1 MRLKSIIT
9 VIALILIMFMS
20 AIESSIISLA
30 LPTIKQDLNA
40 GNLISLIFTAYF
52 IALVIANPI
61 VGELLSRFKIIY
73 VAIAGLLLF
82 SIGSFMCGLST
93 NFTMLIISRVIQGFG
108 SGVLMSLS
116 QIVPKLAFE
125 IPLRYKIMGIVGSVW
140 GISSIIGPL
149 LGGGILEFATWHWL
163 FYINIPIA
171 IIAIILV
178 IWTFHFPEEETVA
191 KSKFDTKGLTL
202 FYVFIGLIMFAL
214 LNQQLLLLNFLSFI
228 LAIVVA
234 MCLFKVEKHV
244 SSPFLPVV
252 EFNRSITLVFITD
265 LLTAICLMGFNLY
278 IPVYLQE
285 QLGLSP
291 LQSGLVIFPLSVA
304 WITLNFNLHLSVAWI
319 TLNFN
324 LHRIEAKLSRKV
336 IYLLSFTLLLVS
348 SIIISFGIKLPVLIA
363 FVLILAGLSFGYIYT
378 KDSVIVQ
385 EETSPLQMKKMM
397 SFYGLTKNL
406 GASIGSTIMGYL
418 YAIQSG
424 IFGPNLHNVLSAVAV
439 ISIGLIVLW
448 VVFFKEQSSQSKE

>member
-1 MRLKSIIT
+1 MRLKSIVT
-9 VIALILIMFMS
+9 VIALILIMFMA

-61 VGELLSRFKIIY
+61 VGELLTRFKIIY
-73 VAIAGLLLF
+73 IAIAGLTLF
-82 SIGSFMCGLST
+82 TVGSLMSGLST
-93 NFTMLIISRVIQGFG
+93 HFSMLIISRVIQGFG
-108 SGVLMSLS
+108 SGVMMSLS

-125 IPLRYKIMGIVGSVW
+125 IPLRYKIKGIVGSVW

-178 IWTFHFPEEETVA
+178 VWTFHFPEEETVA
-191 KSKFDTKGLTL
+191 KSKFDTKGITL
-202 FYVFIGLIMFAL
+202 FYIFIGLIMFAL
-214 LNQQLLLLNFLSFI
+214 LNQQHLYLNIIGFV
-228 LAIVVA
+228 LAILVA
-234 MCLFKVEKHV
+234 LRLFNVEKKV
-244 SSPFLPVV
+244 SSPFLPVA
-252 EFNRSITLVFITD
+252 EFNRMITLVFITD
-265 LLTAICLMGFNLY
+265 LLTAVCLMGFNLY

-304 WITLNFNLHLSVAWI
+304 WITLNFNLH
-319 TLNFN
+319 
-324 LHRIEAKLSRKV
+324 HIEAKLSRKV
-336 IYLLSFTLLLVS
+336 IYLSSFTLLLLS
-348 SIIISFGIKLPVLIA
+348 SIIIAFGIKLPILIA
-363 FVLILAGLSFGYIYT
+363 CVLILSGLSFGYIYT

-385 EETSPLQMKKMM
+385 EETSPIQMKKMM

-418 YAIQSG
+418 YALKSG
-424 IFGPNLHNVLSAVAV
+424 LFGANLHNILGVVSL
-439 ISIGLIVLW
+439 ISVGLIVVWLI
-448 VVFFKEQSSQSKE
+448 FYREAASQTKE

>member
-1 MRLKSIIT
+1 MRLKSIVT
-9 VIALILIMFMS
+9 VIALILIMFMA

-61 VGELLSRFKIIY
+61 VGELLTRFKIIY
-73 VAIAGLLLF
+73 IAIAGLTLF
-82 SIGSFMCGLST
+82 TVGSLMSGLST
-93 NFTMLIISRVIQGFG
+93 HFSMLVISRVIQGFG
-108 SGVLMSLS
+108 SGVMMSLS

-178 IWTFHFPEEETVA
+178 VWTFHFPEEETVA
-191 KSKFDTKGLTL
+191 KSKFDTKDITL
-202 FYVFIGLIMFAL
+202 FYIFIGLIMFAL
-214 LNQQLLLLNFLSFI
+214 LNQQHLYLNIIGFV
-228 LAIVVA
+228 LAILVA
-234 MCLFKVEKHV
+234 LRLFNVEKKV
-244 SSPFLPVV
+244 SSPFLPVA
-252 EFNRSITLVFITD
+252 EFNRMITLVFITD
-265 LLTAICLMGFNLY
+265 LLTAVCLMGFNLY

-304 WITLNFNLHLSVAWI
+304 WITLNFNLH
-319 TLNFN
+319 
-324 LHRIEAKLSRKV
+324 HIEAKLSRKV
-336 IYLLSFTLLLVS
+336 IYLSSFTLLLLS
-348 SIIISFGIKLPVLIA
+348 SIIIAFGIKLPILIA
-363 FVLILAGLSFGYIYT
+363 CVLILSGLSFGYIYT

-385 EETSPLQMKKMM
+385 EETSPIQMKKMM

-418 YAIQSG
+418 YALKSG
-424 IFGPNLHNVLSAVAV
+424 LFGANLHNILGVVSL
-439 ISIGLIVLW
+439 ISVGLIVVWLI
-448 VVFFKEQSSQSKE
+448 FYREAASQTKE

>member
-1 MRLKSIIT
+1 MRLKSIVT
-9 VIALILIMFMS
+9 VIALILIMFMA

-61 VGELLSRFKIIY
+61 VGELLTRFKIIY
-73 VAIAGLLLF
+73 IAIAGLTLF
-82 SIGSFMCGLST
+82 TVGSLMSGLST
-93 NFTMLIISRVIQGFG
+93 HFSMLIISRVIQGFG
-108 SGVLMSLS
+108 SGVMMSLS

-178 IWTFHFPEEETVA
+178 VWTFHFPEEETVA
-191 KSKFDTKGLTL
+191 KSKFDTKGITL
-202 FYVFIGLIMFAL
+202 FYIFIGLIMFAL
-214 LNQQLLLLNFLSFI
+214 LNQQHLYLNIIGFV
-228 LAIVVA
+228 LAILVA
-234 MCLFKVEKHV
+234 LRLFNVEKKV
-244 SSPFLPVV
+244 SSPFLPVA
-252 EFNRSITLVFITD
+252 EFNRMITLVFITD
-265 LLTAICLMGFNLY
+265 LLTAVCLMGFNLY

-304 WITLNFNLHLSVAWI
+304 WITLNFNLH
-319 TLNFN
+319 
-324 LHRIEAKLSRKV
+324 HIEAKLSRKV
-336 IYLLSFTLLLVS
+336 IYLSSFTLLLLS
-348 SIIISFGIKLPVLIA
+348 SIIIAFGIKLPILIA
-363 FVLILAGLSFGYIYT
+363 CVLILSGLSFGYIYT

-385 EETSPLQMKKMM
+385 EETSPIQMKKMM

-418 YAIQSG
+418 YALKSG
-424 IFGPNLHNVLSAVAV
+424 LFGANLHNILGVVSL
-439 ISIGLIVLW
+439 ISVGFIVVWLI
-448 VVFFKEQSSQSKE
+448 FYREAASQTKE

>member
-1 MRLKSIIT
+1 M
-9 VIALILIMFMS
+9 ALILIMFMS

-93 NFTMLIISRVIQGFG
+93 NFTMLIISRLIQGFG

-304 WITLNFNLHLSVAWI
+304 WITLNFNLH
-319 TLNFN
+319 
-324 LHRIEAKLSRKV
+324 RIEAKLSRKV

>member
-214 LNQQLLLLNFLSFI
+214 LNQQLSLLNFLSFI

-291 LQSGLVIFPLSVA
+291 LQSGLVIFP
-304 WITLNFNLHLSVAWI
+304 LSVAWI

>member
-1 MRLKSIIT
+1 MRLKSIVT
-9 VIALILIMFMS
+9 VIALILIMFMA

-61 VGELLSRFKIIY
+61 VGELLTRFKIIY
-73 VAIAGLLLF
+73 IAIAGLTLF
-82 SIGSFMCGLST
+82 TVGSLMSGLST
-93 NFTMLIISRVIQGFG
+93 HFSMLIISRVIQGFG
-108 SGVLMSLS
+108 SGVMMSLS

-178 IWTFHFPEEETVA
+178 VWTFHFPEEKTVA
-191 KSKFDTKGLTL
+191 KSKFDTKGITL
-202 FYVFIGLIMFAL
+202 FYIFIGLIMFAL
-214 LNQQLLLLNFLSFI
+214 LNQQHLYLNIIGFV
-228 LAIVVA
+228 LAILVA
-234 MCLFKVEKHV
+234 LRLFNVEKKV
-244 SSPFLPVV
+244 SSPFLPVA
-252 EFNRSITLVFITD
+252 EFNRMITLVFITD
-265 LLTAICLMGFNLY
+265 LLTAVCLMGFNLY

-304 WITLNFNLHLSVAWI
+304 WITLNFNLH
-319 TLNFN
+319 
-324 LHRIEAKLSRKV
+324 HIEAKLSRKV
-336 IYLLSFTLLLVS
+336 IYLSSFALLLLS
-348 SIIISFGIKLPVLIA
+348 SIIIAFGIKLPILMA
-363 FVLILAGLSFGYIYT
+363 CVLILSGLSFGYIYT

-385 EETSPLQMKKMM
+385 EETSPIQMKKMM

-418 YAIQSG
+418 YALKSG
-424 IFGPNLHNVLSAVAV
+424 LFGANLHNILGVVSL
-439 ISIGLIVLW
+439 ISVGLIVVWLI
-448 VVFFKEQSSQSKE
+448 FYREAASQTKE

>member
-82 SIGSFMCGLST
+82 SIGSLMCGLST

-125 IPLRYKIMGIVGSVW
+125 IPLRYKVMGIVGSVW

-234 MCLFKVEKHV
+234 IRLFKVEKHV
-244 SSPFLPVV
+244 SLPFLPVV

-304 WITLNFNLHLSVAWI
+304 WITLNFNLH
-319 TLNFN
+319 
-324 LHRIEAKLSRKV
+324 RIEAKLSRKV

-348 SIIISFGIKLPVLIA
+348 SIIISFGIKLPLLIA

-439 ISIGLIVLW
+439 ISTGLIVLW
-448 VVFFKEQSSQSKE
+448 VVFFKEQLSQSKE

>member
-234 MCLFKVEKHV
+234 MCLFKVEKLV

-291 LQSGLVIFPLSVA
+291 LQSGLVIFP
-304 WITLNFNLHLSVAWI
+304 LSVAWI

>member
-1 MRLKSIIT
+1 MRLKSIVT
-9 VIALILIMFMS
+9 VIALILIMFMA

-61 VGELLSRFKIIY
+61 VGELLTRFKIIY
-73 VAIAGLLLF
+73 IAIAGLTLF
-82 SIGSFMCGLST
+82 TVGSLMSGLST
-93 NFTMLIISRVIQGFG
+93 HFSMLVISRVIQGFG
-108 SGVLMSLS
+108 SGVMMSLS

-178 IWTFHFPEEETVA
+178 VWTFHFPEEETVA
-191 KSKFDTKGLTL
+191 KSKFDTKGITL
-202 FYVFIGLIMFAL
+202 FYIFIGLIMFAL
-214 LNQQLLLLNFLSFI
+214 LNQQHLYLNIIGFV
-228 LAIVVA
+228 LAILVA
-234 MCLFKVEKHV
+234 LRLFNVEKKV
-244 SSPFLPVV
+244 SSPFLPVA
-252 EFNRSITLVFITD
+252 EFNRMITLVFITD
-265 LLTAICLMGFNLY
+265 LLTAVCLMGFNLY

-304 WITLNFNLHLSVAWI
+304 WITLNFNLH
-319 TLNFN
+319 
-324 LHRIEAKLSRKV
+324 HIEAKLSRKV
-336 IYLLSFTLLLVS
+336 IYLSSFTLLLLS
-348 SIIISFGIKLPVLIA
+348 SIIIAFGIKLPILIA
-363 FVLILAGLSFGYIYT
+363 CVLILSGLSFGYIYT
-378 KDSVIVQ
+378 KDSVIAQ
-385 EETSPLQMKKMM
+385 EETSPIQMKKMM

-418 YAIQSG
+418 YALKSG
-424 IFGPNLHNVLSAVAV
+424 LFGANLHNILGVVSL
-439 ISIGLIVLW
+439 ISVGLIVVWLI
-448 VVFFKEQSSQSKE
+448 FYREAASQTKE

>member
-1 MRLKSIIT
+1 MRLKSIVT
-9 VIALILIMFMS
+9 VIALILIMFMA

-61 VGELLSRFKIIY
+61 VGELLTRFKIIY
-73 VAIAGLLLF
+73 IAIAGLTLF
-82 SIGSFMCGLST
+82 TVGSLMSGLST
-93 NFTMLIISRVIQGFG
+93 HFSMLVISRVIQGFG
-108 SGVLMSLS
+108 SSVMMSLS

-178 IWTFHFPEEETVA
+178 VWTFHFPEEETVA
-191 KSKFDTKGLTL
+191 KSKFDTKGITL
-202 FYVFIGLIMFAL
+202 FYIFIGLIMFAL
-214 LNQQLLLLNFLSFI
+214 LNQQHLYLNIIGFV
-228 LAIVVA
+228 LAILVA
-234 MCLFKVEKHV
+234 LRLFNVEKKV
-244 SSPFLPVV
+244 SSPFLPVA
-252 EFNRSITLVFITD
+252 EFNRMITLVFITD
-265 LLTAICLMGFNLY
+265 LLTAVCLMGFNLY

-304 WITLNFNLHLSVAWI
+304 WITLNFNLH
-319 TLNFN
+319 
-324 LHRIEAKLSRKV
+324 HIEAKLSRKV
-336 IYLLSFTLLLVS
+336 IYLSSFTLLLLS
-348 SIIISFGIKLPVLIA
+348 SIIIAFGIKLPILIA
-363 FVLILAGLSFGYIYT
+363 CVLILSGLSFGYIYT

-385 EETSPLQMKKMM
+385 EETSPIQMKKMM

-418 YAIQSG
+418 YALKSG
-424 IFGPNLHNVLSAVAV
+424 LFGANLHNILGVVSL
-439 ISIGLIVLW
+439 ISVGLIVVWLI
-448 VVFFKEQSSQSKE
+448 FYREAASQTKE

>member
-82 SIGSFMCGLST
+82 SIVSFMCGLST

-304 WITLNFNLHLSVAWI
+304 WITLNFNLH
-319 TLNFN
+319 
-324 LHRIEAKLSRKV
+324 RIEAKLSRKV

>member
-1 MRLKSIIT
+1 MRLKSIVT
-9 VIALILIMFMS
+9 VIALILIMFMA

-61 VGELLSRFKIIY
+61 VGELLTRFKIIY
-73 VAIAGLLLF
+73 IAIAGLTLF
-82 SIGSFMCGLST
+82 TVGSLMSGLST
-93 NFTMLIISRVIQGFG
+93 HFSMLVISRVIQGFG
-108 SGVLMSLS
+108 SGVMMSLS

-178 IWTFHFPEEETVA
+178 VWTFHFPEEETVA
-191 KSKFDTKGLTL
+191 KSKFDTKGITL
-202 FYVFIGLIMFAL
+202 FYIFIGLIMFAL
-214 LNQQLLLLNFLSFI
+214 LNQQHLYLNIIGFV
-228 LAIVVA
+228 LAILVA
-234 MCLFKVEKHV
+234 LRLFNVEKKV
-244 SSPFLPVV
+244 SSPFLPVA
-252 EFNRSITLVFITD
+252 EFNRMITLVFITD
-265 LLTAICLMGFNLY
+265 LLTAVCLMGFNLY

-304 WITLNFNLHLSVAWI
+304 WITLNFNLH
-319 TLNFN
+319 
-324 LHRIEAKLSRKV
+324 HIEAKLSRKV
-336 IYLLSFTLLLVS
+336 IYLSSFTLLLLS
-348 SIIISFGIKLPVLIA
+348 SIIIAFGIKLPILIA
-363 FVLILAGLSFGYIYT
+363 CVLILSGLSFGYIYK

-385 EETSPLQMKKMM
+385 EETSPIQMKKMM

-418 YAIQSG
+418 YALKSG
-424 IFGPNLHNVLSAVAV
+424 LFGANLHNILGVVSL
-439 ISIGLIVLW
+439 ISVGLIVVWLI
-448 VVFFKEQSSQSKE
+448 FYREAASQTKE

>member
-9 VIALILIMFMS
+9 VIAFILIMFMS

-304 WITLNFNLHLSVAWI
+304 WITLNFNLH
-319 TLNFN
+319 
-324 LHRIEAKLSRKV
+324 RIEAKLSRKV

>member
-1 MRLKSIIT
+1 MRLKSIVT
-9 VIALILIMFMS
+9 VIALILIMFMA

-61 VGELLSRFKIIY
+61 VGELLTRFKIIY
-73 VAIAGLLLF
+73 IAIAGLTLF
-82 SIGSFMCGLST
+82 TVGSLMSGLST
-93 NFTMLIISRVIQGFG
+93 HFSMLIISRVIQGFG
-108 SGVLMSLS
+108 SGVMMSLS

-178 IWTFHFPEEETVA
+178 VWTFHFPEEKTVA
-191 KSKFDTKGLTL
+191 KSKFDTKGITL
-202 FYVFIGLIMFAL
+202 FYIFIGLIMFAL
-214 LNQQLLLLNFLSFI
+214 LNQQHLYLNIIGFV
-228 LAIVVA
+228 LAILVA
-234 MCLFKVEKHV
+234 LRLFNVEKKV
-244 SSPFLPVV
+244 SSPFLPVA
-252 EFNRSITLVFITD
+252 EFNRMITLVFITD
-265 LLTAICLMGFNLY
+265 LLTAVCLMGFNLY

-304 WITLNFNLHLSVAWI
+304 WITLNFNLH
-319 TLNFN
+319 
-324 LHRIEAKLSRKV
+324 HIEAKLSRKV
-336 IYLLSFTLLLVS
+336 IYLSSFTLLLLLLS
-348 SIIISFGIKLPVLIA
+348 SIIIAFGIKLPILIA
-363 FVLILAGLSFGYIYT
+363 CVLILSGLSFGYIYT

-385 EETSPLQMKKMM
+385 EETSPIQMKKMM

-418 YAIQSG
+418 YALKSG
-424 IFGPNLHNVLSAVAV
+424 LFGANLHNILGVVSL
-439 ISIGLIVLW
+439 ISVGLIVVWLI
-448 VVFFKEQSSQSKE
+448 FYREAASQTKE

>member
-1 MRLKSIIT
+1 MRLKSIVT
-9 VIALILIMFMS
+9 VIALILIMFMA

-61 VGELLSRFKIIY
+61 VGELLTRFKIIY
-73 VAIAGLLLF
+73 IAIAGLTLF
-82 SIGSFMCGLST
+82 TVGSLMSGLST
-93 NFTMLIISRVIQGFG
+93 HFSMLIISRVIQGFG
-108 SGVLMSLS
+108 SGVMMSLS

-178 IWTFHFPEEETVA
+178 VWTFHFPEEKTVA
-191 KSKFDTKGLTL
+191 KSKFDTKGITL
-202 FYVFIGLIMFAL
+202 FYIFIGLIMFAL
-214 LNQQLLLLNFLSFI
+214 LNQQHLYLNIIGFVLVI
-228 LAIVVA
+228 LVA
-234 MCLFKVEKHV
+234 LRLFNVEKKV
-244 SSPFLPVV
+244 SSPFLPVA
-252 EFNRSITLVFITD
+252 EFNRMITLVFITG
-265 LLTAICLMGFNLY
+265 LLTAVCLMGFNLY

-304 WITLNFNLHLSVAWI
+304 WITLNFNLH
-319 TLNFN
+319 
-324 LHRIEAKLSRKV
+324 HIEAKLSRKV
-336 IYLLSFTLLLVS
+336 IYLSSFTLLLLS
-348 SIIISFGIKLPVLIA
+348 SIIIAFGIKLPILIA
-363 FVLILAGLSFGYIYT
+363 CVLILSGLSFGYIYT

-385 EETSPLQMKKMM
+385 EETSPIQMKKMM

-418 YAIQSG
+418 YALKSG
-424 IFGPNLHNVLSAVAV
+424 LFGANLHNILGVVSL
-439 ISIGLIVLW
+439 ISVGLIVVWLI
-448 VVFFKEQSSQSKE
+448 FYREAASQTKE

>member
-228 LAIVVA
+228 LAIVVT

-291 LQSGLVIFPLSVA
+291 LQSGLVIFP
-304 WITLNFNLHLSVAWI
+304 LSVAWI

-448 VVFFKEQSSQSKE
+448 VVFLKNSHLNQKNRIMIKIDVV

>member
-1 MRLKSIIT
+1 MRLKSIVT
-9 VIALILIMFMS
+9 VIALILIMFMA

-61 VGELLSRFKIIY
+61 VGELLTRFKIIY
-73 VAIAGLLLF
+73 IAIAGLTLF
-82 SIGSFMCGLST
+82 TVGSLMSGLST
-93 NFTMLIISRVIQGFG
+93 HFSMLVISRVIQGFG
-108 SGVLMSLS
+108 SGVMMSLS

-178 IWTFHFPEEETVA
+178 VWTFHFPEEETVA
-191 KSKFDTKGLTL
+191 KSKFDTKGITM
-202 FYVFIGLIMFAL
+202 FYIFIGLIMFAL
-214 LNQQLLLLNFLSFI
+214 LNQQHLYLNIIGFV
-228 LAIVVA
+228 LAILVA
-234 MCLFKVEKHV
+234 LRLFNVEKKV
-244 SSPFLPVV
+244 SSPFLPVA
-252 EFNRSITLVFITD
+252 EFNRMITLVFITD
-265 LLTAICLMGFNLY
+265 LLTAVCLMGFNLY

-304 WITLNFNLHLSVAWI
+304 WITLNFNLH
-319 TLNFN
+319 
-324 LHRIEAKLSRKV
+324 HIEAKLSRKV
-336 IYLLSFTLLLVS
+336 IYLSSFTLLLLS
-348 SIIISFGIKLPVLIA
+348 SIIIAFGIKLPILIA
-363 FVLILAGLSFGYIYT
+363 CVLILSGLSFGYIYT

-385 EETSPLQMKKMM
+385 EETSPIQMKKMM

-418 YAIQSG
+418 YALKSG
-424 IFGPNLHNVLSAVAV
+424 LFGANLHNILGVVSL
-439 ISIGLIVLW
+439 ISVGLIVVWLI
-448 VVFFKEQSSQSKE
+448 FYREAASQTKE

>member
-108 SGVLMSLS
+108 SGVLMSLL

-291 LQSGLVIFPLSVA
+291 LQSGLVIFPLS
-304 WITLNFNLHLSVAWI
+304 LAWI

>member
-1 MRLKSIIT
+1 MRLKSIVT
-9 VIALILIMFMS
+9 VIALILIMFMA

-61 VGELLSRFKIIY
+61 VGELLTRFKIIY
-73 VAIAGLLLF
+73 IAIAGLTLF
-82 SIGSFMCGLST
+82 TVGSLMSGLST
-93 NFTMLIISRVIQGFG
+93 HFSMLIISRVIQGFG
-108 SGVLMSLS
+108 SGVMMSLS

-149 LGGGILEFATWHWL
+149 IGGGILEFATWHWL

-178 IWTFHFPEEETVA
+178 VWTFHFPEEETVA
-191 KSKFDTKGLTL
+191 KSKFDTKGITL
-202 FYVFIGLIMFAL
+202 FYIFIGLIMFAL
-214 LNQQLLLLNFLSFI
+214 LNQQHLYLNIIGFV
-228 LAIVVA
+228 LAILVA
-234 MCLFKVEKHV
+234 LRLFNVEKKV
-244 SSPFLPVV
+244 SSPFLPVA
-252 EFNRSITLVFITD
+252 EFNRMITLVFITD
-265 LLTAICLMGFNLY
+265 LLTAVCLMGFNLY

-304 WITLNFNLHLSVAWI
+304 WITLNFNLH
-319 TLNFN
+319 
-324 LHRIEAKLSRKV
+324 HIEAKLSRKV
-336 IYLLSFTLLLVS
+336 IYLSSFTLLLLS
-348 SIIISFGIKLPVLIA
+348 SIIIAFGIKLPILIA
-363 FVLILAGLSFGYIYT
+363 CVLILSGLSFGYIYT

-385 EETSPLQMKKMM
+385 EETSPIQMKKMM

-418 YAIQSG
+418 YALKSG
-424 IFGPNLHNVLSAVAV
+424 LFGANLHNILGVVSL
-439 ISIGLIVLW
+439 ISVGLIVVWLI
-448 VVFFKEQSSQSKE
+448 FYREAASQTKE

>member
-1 MRLKSIIT
+1 MRLKSIVT
-9 VIALILIMFMS
+9 VIALILIMFMA

-61 VGELLSRFKIIY
+61 VGELLTRFKIIY
-73 VAIAGLLLF
+73 IAIAGLTLF
-82 SIGSFMCGLST
+82 TVGSLMSGLST
-93 NFTMLIISRVIQGFG
+93 HFSMLVISRVIQGFG
-108 SGVLMSLS
+108 SGVMMSLS

-178 IWTFHFPEEETVA
+178 VWTFHFPEEETVA
-191 KSKFDTKGLTL
+191 KSKFDTKGITL
-202 FYVFIGLIMFAL
+202 FYIFIGLIMFAL
-214 LNQQLLLLNFLSFI
+214 LNQQHLYLNIIGFV
-228 LAIVVA
+228 LAILVA
-234 MCLFKVEKHV
+234 LRLFNVEKKV
-244 SSPFLPVV
+244 SSPFLPVA
-252 EFNRSITLVFITD
+252 EFNRMITLVFITD
-265 LLTAICLMGFNLY
+265 LLTAVCLMGFNLY

-304 WITLNFNLHLSVAWI
+304 WITLNFNLH
-319 TLNFN
+319 
-324 LHRIEAKLSRKV
+324 HIEAKLSRKV
-336 IYLLSFTLLLVS
+336 IYLSSFTLLLLS
-348 SIIISFGIKLPVLIA
+348 SIIIAFGIKLPILIA
-363 FVLILAGLSFGYIYT
+363 CVLILSGLSFGYIYT

-385 EETSPLQMKKMM
+385 EETSPIQMKKMM

-418 YAIQSG
+418 YALKSG
-424 IFGPNLHNVLSAVAV
+424 LFGANLHNILGVVSL
-439 ISIGLIVLW
+439 ISVRLIVVWLI
-448 VVFFKEQSSQSKE
+448 FYREAASQTKE

>member
-73 VAIAGLLLF
+73 VAITGLLLF

-304 WITLNFNLHLSVAWI
+304 WITLNFNLH
-319 TLNFN
+319 
-324 LHRIEAKLSRKV
+324 RIEAKLSRKV

>member
-178 IWTFHFPEEETVA
+178 VWTFHFPEEETVA

-234 MCLFKVEKHV
+234 IRLFKVEKHV

-304 WITLNFNLHLSVAWI
+304 WITLNFNLH
-319 TLNFN
+319 
-324 LHRIEAKLSRKV
+324 RIEAKLSRKV
-336 IYLLSFTLLLVS
+336 IYLLSFTLLLTS
-348 SIIISFGIKLPVLIA
+348 SIIISFGIKFPLLIA

>member
-1 MRLKSIIT
+1 MRLKSIVT
-9 VIALILIMFMS
+9 VIALILIMFMA

-61 VGELLSRFKIIY
+61 VGELLTRFKIIY
-73 VAIAGLLLF
+73 IAIASLTLF
-82 SIGSFMCGLST
+82 TVGSLMSGLST
-93 NFTMLIISRVIQGFG
+93 HFSMLVISRVIQGFG
-108 SGVLMSLS
+108 SGVMMSLS

-178 IWTFHFPEEETVA
+178 VWTFHFPEEETVA
-191 KSKFDTKGLTL
+191 KSKFDTKGITL
-202 FYVFIGLIMFAL
+202 FYIFIGLIMFAL
-214 LNQQLLLLNFLSFI
+214 LNQQHLYLNIIGFV
-228 LAIVVA
+228 LAILVA
-234 MCLFKVEKHV
+234 LRLFNVEKKV
-244 SSPFLPVV
+244 SSPFLPVA
-252 EFNRSITLVFITD
+252 EFNRMITLVFITD
-265 LLTAICLMGFNLY
+265 LLTAVCLMGFNLY

-304 WITLNFNLHLSVAWI
+304 WITLNFNLH
-319 TLNFN
+319 
-324 LHRIEAKLSRKV
+324 HIEAKLSRKV
-336 IYLLSFTLLLVS
+336 IYLSSFTLLLLS
-348 SIIISFGIKLPVLIA
+348 SIIIAFGIKLPILIA
-363 FVLILAGLSFGYIYT
+363 CVLILSGLSFGYIYT

-385 EETSPLQMKKMM
+385 EETSPIQMKKMM

-418 YAIQSG
+418 YALKSG
-424 IFGPNLHNVLSAVAV
+424 LFGANLHNILGVVSL
-439 ISIGLIVLW
+439 ISVGLIVVWLI
-448 VVFFKEQSSQSKE
+448 FYREAASQTKE

>member
-214 LNQQLLLLNFLSFI
+214 LNQQLLLFNFLSFI

-291 LQSGLVIFPLSVA
+291 LQSGLVIFP
-304 WITLNFNLHLSVAWI
+304 LSVAWI

-418 YAIQSG
+418 YGIQSG

>member
-178 IWTFHFPEEETVA
+178 IRTFHFPEEETVA

-291 LQSGLVIFPLSVA
+291 LQSGLVIFP
-304 WITLNFNLHLSVAWI
+304 LSVAWI

>member
-82 SIGSFMCGLST
+82 SIGSLMCGLST

-234 MCLFKVEKHV
+234 IRLFKVEKHV

-304 WITLNFNLHLSVAWI
+304 WITLNFNLH
-319 TLNFN
+319 
-324 LHRIEAKLSRKV
+324 RIEAKLSRKV

-348 SIIISFGIKLPVLIA
+348 SIIISFGIKLPLLIA

-378 KDSVIVQ
+378 EDSVIVQ

-418 YAIQSG
+418 YAIQSA

-439 ISIGLIVLW
+439 ISTGLIVLW
-448 VVFFKEQSSQSKE
+448 VVFFKEQLSQSKE

>member
-291 LQSGLVIFPLSVA
+291 LQSGLVIFPLS
-304 WITLNFNLHLSVAWI
+304 LAWI

-324 LHRIEAKLSRKV
+324 LHRIEAKLLRKV

>member
-214 LNQQLLLLNFLSFI
+214 LNKQLLLLNFLSFI

-291 LQSGLVIFPLSVA
+291 LQSGLVIFP
-304 WITLNFNLHLSVAWI
+304 LSVAWI

>member
-304 WITLNFNLHLSVAWI
+304 WITLNFNLH
-319 TLNFN
+319 
-324 LHRIEAKLSRKV
+324 RIEAKLSRKV

-439 ISIGLIVLW
+439 ISIGVIVLW
-448 VVFFKEQSSQSKE
+448 VVFF

>member
-9 VIALILIMFMS
+9 VIALILIMFMA

-214 LNQQLLLLNFLSFI
+214 LNQQQLLLNFLSFI

-234 MCLFKVEKHV
+234 MRLFKVEKHV

-304 WITLNFNLHLSVAWI
+304 WITLNFNLH
-319 TLNFN
+319 
-324 LHRIEAKLSRKV
+324 RIEAKLTRKV

>member
-1 MRLKSIIT
+1 MRLKSIVT
-9 VIALILIMFMS
+9 VIALILIMFMA

-61 VGELLSRFKIIY
+61 VGELLTRFKIIY
-73 VAIAGLLLF
+73 IAIAGLTLF
-82 SIGSFMCGLST
+82 TVGSLMSGLST
-93 NFTMLIISRVIQGFG
+93 HFSMLVISRVIQGFG
-108 SGVLMSLS
+108 SGVMMSLS

-178 IWTFHFPEEETVA
+178 VWTFHFPEEETVA
-191 KSKFDTKGLTL
+191 KSKFDTKGITL
-202 FYVFIGLIMFAL
+202 FYMFIGLIMFAL
-214 LNQQLLLLNFLSFI
+214 LNQQHLYLNIIGFV
-228 LAIVVA
+228 LAILVA
-234 MCLFKVEKHV
+234 LRLFNVEKKV
-244 SSPFLPVV
+244 SSPFLPVA
-252 EFNRSITLVFITD
+252 EFNRMITLVFITD
-265 LLTAICLMGFNLY
+265 LLTAVCLMGFNLY

-304 WITLNFNLHLSVAWI
+304 WITLNFNLH
-319 TLNFN
+319 
-324 LHRIEAKLSRKV
+324 HIEAKLSRKV
-336 IYLLSFTLLLVS
+336 IYLSSFTLLLLS
-348 SIIISFGIKLPVLIA
+348 SIIIAFGIKLPILIA
-363 FVLILAGLSFGYIYT
+363 CVLILSGLSFGYIYT

-385 EETSPLQMKKMM
+385 EETSPIQMKKMM

-418 YAIQSG
+418 YALKSG
-424 IFGPNLHNVLSAVAV
+424 LFGANLHNILGVVSL
-439 ISIGLIVLW
+439 ISVGLIVVWLI
-448 VVFFKEQSSQSKE
+448 FYREAASQTKE

>member
-214 LNQQLLLLNFLSFI
+214 LNQQPLLLNFLSFI

-291 LQSGLVIFPLSVA
+291 LQSGLVIFP
-304 WITLNFNLHLSVAWI
+304 LSVAWI

>member
-1 MRLKSIIT
+1 
-9 VIALILIMFMS
+9 
-20 AIESSIISLA
+20 SIISLA

-40 GNLISLIFTAYF
+40 GNLILLIFTAYF

-304 WITLNFNLHLSVAWI
+304 WITLNFNLH
-319 TLNFN
+319 
-324 LHRIEAKLSRKV
+324 RIEAKLSRKV

>member
-1 MRLKSIIT
+1 MRLKSIVT
-9 VIALILIMFMS
+9 VIALILIMFMA

-61 VGELLSRFKIIY
+61 VGELLTRFKIIY
-73 VAIAGLLLF
+73 IAIAGLTLF
-82 SIGSFMCGLST
+82 TVGSLMSGLST
-93 NFTMLIISRVIQGFG
+93 HFSMLVISRVIQGFG
-108 SGVLMSLS
+108 SGVMMSLS

-163 FYINIPIA
+163 FCINIPIA

-178 IWTFHFPEEETVA
+178 VWTFHFPEEETVA
-191 KSKFDTKGLTL
+191 KSKFDTKGITL
-202 FYVFIGLIMFAL
+202 FYIFIGLIMFAL
-214 LNQQLLLLNFLSFI
+214 LNQQHLYLNIIGFV
-228 LAIVVA
+228 LAILVA
-234 MCLFKVEKHV
+234 LRLFNVEKKV
-244 SSPFLPVV
+244 SSPFLPVA
-252 EFNRSITLVFITD
+252 EFNRMITLVFITD
-265 LLTAICLMGFNLY
+265 LLTAVCLMGFNLY

-304 WITLNFNLHLSVAWI
+304 WITLNFNLH
-319 TLNFN
+319 
-324 LHRIEAKLSRKV
+324 HIEAKLSRKV
-336 IYLLSFTLLLVS
+336 IYLSSFTLLLLS
-348 SIIISFGIKLPVLIA
+348 SIIIAFGIKLPILIA
-363 FVLILAGLSFGYIYT
+363 CVLILSGLSFGYIYT

-385 EETSPLQMKKMM
+385 EETSPIQMKKMM

-418 YAIQSG
+418 YALKSG
-424 IFGPNLHNVLSAVAV
+424 LFGANLHNILGVVSL
-439 ISIGLIVLW
+439 ISVGLIVVWLI
-448 VVFFKEQSSQSKE
+448 FYREAASQTKE

>member
-1 MRLKSIIT
+1 MRLKSIVT
-9 VIALILIMFMS
+9 VIALILIMFMA

-61 VGELLSRFKIIY
+61 VGELLTRFKIIY
-73 VAIAGLLLF
+73 IAIAGLTLF
-82 SIGSFMCGLST
+82 TVGSLMSGLST
-93 NFTMLIISRVIQGFG
+93 HFSMLVISRVIQGFG
-108 SGVLMSLS
+108 SGVMMSLS

-178 IWTFHFPEEETVA
+178 VWTFHFPEEETVA
-191 KSKFDTKGLTL
+191 KSKFDTKGITL
-202 FYVFIGLIMFAL
+202 FYIFIGLIMFAL
-214 LNQQLLLLNFLSFI
+214 LNQQHLYLNIIGFV
-228 LAIVVA
+228 LAILVA
-234 MCLFKVEKHV
+234 LRLFNVEKKV
-244 SSPFLPVV
+244 SSPFLPVA
-252 EFNRSITLVFITD
+252 EFNRMITLVFITD
-265 LLTAICLMGFNLY
+265 LLTAVCLMGFNLY

-304 WITLNFNLHLSVAWI
+304 WITLNFNLH
-319 TLNFN
+319 
-324 LHRIEAKLSRKV
+324 HIEAKLSRKV
-336 IYLLSFTLLLVS
+336 IYLSSFTLLLLS
-348 SIIISFGIKLPVLIA
+348 SIIIAFGIKLPILIA
-363 FVLILAGLSFGYIYT
+363 CVLILSGLSFGYVYT

-385 EETSPLQMKKMM
+385 EETSPIQMKKMM

-418 YAIQSG
+418 YALKSG
-424 IFGPNLHNVLSAVAV
+424 LFGANLHNILGVVSL
-439 ISIGLIVLW
+439 ISVGLIVVWLI
-448 VVFFKEQSSQSKE
+448 FYREAASQTKE

>member
-1 MRLKSIIT
+1 KSIIT

-291 LQSGLVIFPLSVA
+291 LQSGLVIFPLS
-304 WITLNFNLHLSVAWI
+304 LAWI

>member
-52 IALVIANPI
+52 IALVIANSI

-228 LAIVVA
+228 LAIVVT

-291 LQSGLVIFPLSVA
+291 LQSGLVIFP
-304 WITLNFNLHLSVAWI
+304 LSVAWI